1 MTRETLST
9 ITSDDLRIAIARSRT
24 PNYKIAAAAS
34 INPMRLSRLV
44 NGREPITERLAT
56 KILAACEQAKKK
68 TERSHHG
75 VEIS

>member
-9 ITSDDLRIAIARSRT
+9 ITADDLRLAIARSRT

-44 NGREPITERLAT
+44 NGREPITVALAT
-56 KILAACEQAKKK
+56 RIFDACERAK
-68 TERSHHG
+68 ERRP
-75 VEIS
+75 